1 MNAWNTITRTS
12 LPKLDGALFVLEAL
26 SDELSIPILE
36 YLKQN
41 RSASFLDLTV
51 HTGLESSALDEQLE
65 LLCTTEVIRSVTNVY
80 ETRFYFNARRYFRI
94 VILIK
99 QFN

>member
-12 LPKLDGALFVLEAL
+12 LPKLGRALVVLDAL

-51 HTGLESSALDEQLE
+51 HTGLESSTLDEQLE
-65 LLCTTEVIRSVTNVY
+65 SLCATKVIRSVTTVY
-80 ETRFYFNARRYFRI
+80 ETRYYFNTRRYLRI
-94 VILIK
+94 AMLIK